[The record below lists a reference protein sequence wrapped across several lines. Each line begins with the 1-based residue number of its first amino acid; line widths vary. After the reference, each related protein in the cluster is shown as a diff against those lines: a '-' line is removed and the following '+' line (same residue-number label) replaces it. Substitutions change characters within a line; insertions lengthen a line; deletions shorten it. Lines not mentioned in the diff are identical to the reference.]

1 MAFKHYDVVRAA
13 SPSDLAE
20 RITQKLKEGWQP
32 YGSALIST
40 AGYGAEF
47 IQPVVSEGS
56 ISSPEEP
63 GNRPTTSAPSV
74 APEYYYVIALAGQS
88 NGMSYGEGLPLPD
101 TFDSPDPR
109 IKQLARRSTVTPGG
123 AACKYNDIIPADH
136 CLHDVQDMSRLNH
149 PKADLSKGQYG
160 TVGQGLH
167 IAKKLLPFIP
177 ANAGILLVPCCR
189 GGSAFTT
196 GADGTY
202 SDASGASEN
211 STRWGVDKPLYKD
224 LIGRT
229 KAALKK
235 NPKNVLFAVVWMQGE
250 FDFGGTPV
258 NHAAQFGALVDKFR
272 ADLADMAGQCVGG
285 SAGGVPWICGD
296 TTYFWKQKNES
307 TYQTVYGS
315 YKNKTEKNIHFVPFM
330 TDENGVNVPTNK
342 PEEDPD
348 IPGIGYYGSKWR
360 DSSATWTSQDRAS
373 HFSSWARRT
382 TYFWKQKNE
391 STYQTVYG
399 SYKNKTEKNIH
410 FVPFMTDENGVNV
423 PTNKPEEDPD
433 IPGIGYYGSKW
444 RDSSAT
450 WTSQDRASHFSSW
463 ARRGIISDR
472 LATAILRHAGRVALN
487 AGASSTVS
495 EVRPSSPS
503 GAEATGVTTLLS
515 YLASESEGSLKVQG
529 WSASG
534 GRAEVVSDAEGT
546 GGKAVKLTKEA
557 GKSSWVLEYA
567 AGNGAA
573 LLQKGGQIRCRFKV
587 SGALAANQ
595 YVMAFYWPV
604 SSLPQ
609 GVALT
614 GDGGNNLLAAFY
626 IQTDAKDLNVMYHN
640 AKVATNNL
648 KLGTF
653 GAFDNEWHMLAFRFA
668 GNNSLQV
675 TPVIDGQDGTPFTL
689 TQSPVSAFAA
699 DKLHVTDITRNAT
712 YPVLIDSIAVEVNNA
727 DAAA

>member
-1 MAFKHYDVVRAA
+1 MTFKHYDVVRAA

-20 RITQKLKEGWQP
+20 RLTQKLKEGWQP
-32 YGSALIST
+32 FGSPVAITPYTLMQAI
-40 AGYGAEF
+40 AAEGDVTT
-47 IQPVVSEGS
+47 PVAVTGNEGEAVAVSA
-56 ISSPEEP
+56 
-63 GNRPTTSAPSV
+63 TSD
-74 APEYYYVIALAGQS
+74 PEYYFVVVLAGQS
-88 NGMSYGEGLPLPD
+88 NGMSYGEGLPLPETYD
-101 TFDSPDPR
+101 RPDPR

-123 AACKYNDIIPADH
+123 VACKYNDIIPADH

-373 HFSSWARRT
+373 HFST
-382 TYFWKQKNE
+382 
-391 STYQTVYG
+391 
-399 SYKNKTEKNIH
+399 
-410 FVPFMTDENGVNV
+410 
-423 PTNKPEEDPD
+423 
-433 IPGIGYYGSKW
+433 
-444 RDSSAT
+444 
-450 WTSQDRASHFSSW
+450 W

-472 LATAILRHAGRVALN
+472 LATAILVHAGRIAEFITGKQPDMVKP
-487 AGASSTVS
+487 TV
-495 EVRPSSPS
+495 PS
-503 GAEATGVTTLLS
+503 GEGPEREAEAPASNRTLMSL
-515 YLASESEGSLKVQG
+515 LASGEDLASQG
-529 WSASG
+529 WRYYHKPAG
-534 GRAEVVSDAEGT
+534 GDSVNKNIAEAVVSDAGAT
-546 GGKAVKLTKEA
+546 GGKALQLNKPENHI
-557 GKSSWVLEYA
+557 WFLEHDA
-567 AGNGAA
+567 AGQGAE
-573 LLQKGGQIRCRFKV
+573 LLKKGGRVSVRFKLPGSLV
-587 SGALAANQ
+587 PNQFALGI
-595 YVMAFYWPV
+595 YWQL
-604 SSLPQ
+604 SSLPE
-609 GVALT
+609 GVMLS
-614 GDGGNNLLAAFY
+614 GEGNDMLMSFFL
-626 IQTDAKDLNVMYHN
+626 QTDTTNLNAMHHRKPN
-640 AKVATNNL
+640 AKL
-648 KLGTF
+648 DTF
-653 GAFDNEWHMLAFRFA
+653 GVFDNGWHTLAFEFA
-668 GNNSLQV
+668 GNNSIQV
-675 TPVIDGQDGTPFTL
+675 TPVLDEKRGAAFTL
-689 TQSPVSAFAA
+689 VKSPASGAA
-699 DKLHVTDITRNAT
+699 DKLQLNDISRSAT
-712 YPVLIDSIAVEVNNA
+712 YTLLIDSIAVEVN
-727 DAAA
+727 

>member
-1 MAFKHYDVVRAA
+1 RAA

-20 RITQKLKEGWQP
+20 RLTQKLKEGWQP
-32 YGSALIST
+32 FGSPVAITPYTLMQAI
-40 AGYGAEF
+40 AAEGDVTT
-47 IQPVVSEGS
+47 PVAVTGNEGKVVAVSA
-56 ISSPEEP
+56 
-63 GNRPTTSAPSV
+63 TSD
-74 APEYYYVIALAGQS
+74 PEYYFVVVLAGQS
-88 NGMSYGEGLPLPD
+88 NGMSYGEGLPLPETYD
-101 TFDSPDPR
+101 RPDPR

-123 AACKYNDIIPADH
+123 VACKYNDIIPADH

-258 NHAAQFGALVDKFR
+258 NHAEQFGALVDKFR
-272 ADLADMAGQCVGG
+272 ADLADMAGQCVSG
-285 SAGGVPWICGD
+285 SAGSVPWICGD

-373 HFSSWARRT
+373 HFST
-382 TYFWKQKNE
+382 
-391 STYQTVYG
+391 
-399 SYKNKTEKNIH
+399 
-410 FVPFMTDENGVNV
+410 
-423 PTNKPEEDPD
+423 
-433 IPGIGYYGSKW
+433 
-444 RDSSAT
+444 
-450 WTSQDRASHFSSW
+450 W

-472 LATAILRHAGRVALN
+472 LATAILVHAGRTAEFITGKQPDMVKP
-487 AGASSTVS
+487 TV
-495 EVRPSSPS
+495 PS
-503 GAEATGVTTLLS
+503 GEGPEREAEAPVSNRTLMSL
-515 YLASESEGSLKVQG
+515 LASGEDLASQG
-529 WSASG
+529 WRYYHKPAG
-534 GRAEVVSDAEGT
+534 GDSVNKNIAEAVVSDAGAT
-546 GGKAVKLTKEA
+546 GGKALQLNKPENHI
-557 GKSSWVLEYA
+557 WFLEHDA
-567 AGNGAA
+567 AGQGAE
-573 LLQKGGQIRCRFKV
+573 LLKKGGRVSVRFKLPGSLV
-587 SGALAANQ
+587 PNQFALGI
-595 YVMAFYWPV
+595 YWQL
-604 SSLPQ
+604 SSLPE
-609 GVALT
+609 GVTLS
-614 GDGGNNLLAAFY
+614 GEGNDMLMSFFL
-626 IQTDAKDLNVMYHN
+626 QTDTTNLNAMHHRKPN
-640 AKVATNNL
+640 AKL
-648 KLGTF
+648 DTF
-653 GAFDNEWHMLAFRFA
+653 GVFDNGWHTLAFEFA
-668 GNNSLQV
+668 GNNSIQV
-675 TPVIDGQDGTPFTL
+675 TPVLDEKRGAAFTL
-689 TQSPVSAFAA
+689 VKSPASGAA
-699 DKLHVTDITRNAT
+699 DKLQLTDISKSAT
-712 YPVLIDSIAVEVNNA
+712 YTLLIDSIAVEVNST
-727 DAAA
+727 DTAA

>member
-20 RITQKLKEGWQP
+20 RLTQKLKEGWQP
-32 YGSALIST
+32 FGSPVAITPYTLMQAI
-40 AGYGAEF
+40 AAEGDVTT
-47 IQPVVSEGS
+47 PVAVTGNEGKAVAVSA
-56 ISSPEEP
+56 
-63 GNRPTTSAPSV
+63 TSD
-74 APEYYYVIALAGQS
+74 PEYYFVVVLAGQS
-88 NGMSYGEGLPLPD
+88 NGMSYGEGLPLPETYD
-101 TFDSPDPR
+101 RPEPR

-136 CLHDVQDMSRLNH
+136 CLHDVQDMSRLKH

-272 ADLADMAGQCVGG
+272 ADLTDMAGQCVGG

-373 HFSSWARRT
+373 HFST
-382 TYFWKQKNE
+382 
-391 STYQTVYG
+391 
-399 SYKNKTEKNIH
+399 
-410 FVPFMTDENGVNV
+410 
-423 PTNKPEEDPD
+423 
-433 IPGIGYYGSKW
+433 
-444 RDSSAT
+444 
-450 WTSQDRASHFSSW
+450 W

-472 LATAILRHAGRVALN
+472 LATAILVHAGRTAEFIT
-487 AGASSTVS
+487 GKQPDM
-495 EVRPSSPS
+495 VRPTVPS
-503 GAEATGVTTLLS
+503 GEGPEREAEAPASKRTLMSL
-515 YLASESEGSLKVQG
+515 LASGEDLASQG
-529 WSASG
+529 WRYYHKPAG
-534 GRAEVVSDAEGT
+534 GDSVNKNIAEAVVSDAGAT
-546 GGKAVKLTKEA
+546 GGKALQLNKPENHI
-557 GKSSWVLEYA
+557 WFLEHDA
-567 AGNGAA
+567 AGQGAE
-573 LLQKGGQIRCRFKV
+573 LLKKGGRVSVRFKLPGSLV
-587 SGALAANQ
+587 PNQFALGIYWQLSSMPEGVMLSGE
-595 YVMAFYWPV
+595 
-604 SSLPQ
+604 
-609 GVALT
+609 
-614 GDGGNNLLAAFY
+614 GNDMLMSFFL
-626 IQTDAKDLNVMYHN
+626 QTDTTNLNAMHHRKPN
-640 AKVATNNL
+640 AKL
-648 KLGTF
+648 DTF
-653 GAFDNEWHMLAFRFA
+653 GVFDNGWHMLAFEFA
-668 GNNSLQV
+668 GNNSIQV
-675 TPVIDGQDGTPFTL
+675 TPVLDEKRGAAFTL
-689 TQSPVSAFAA
+689 VKSPASGAA
-699 DKLHVTDITRNAT
+699 DKLQLTDISKSAT
-712 YPVLIDSIAVEVNNA
+712 YTLLIDSIAVEVNST
-727 DAAA
+727 DTAA

>member
-1 MAFKHYDVVRAA
+1 
-13 SPSDLAE
+13 
-20 RITQKLKEGWQP
+20 
-32 YGSALIST
+32 
-40 AGYGAEF
+40 
-47 IQPVVSEGS
+47 
-56 ISSPEEP
+56 
-63 GNRPTTSAPSV
+63 
-74 APEYYYVIALAGQS
+74 
-88 NGMSYGEGLPLPD
+88 
-101 TFDSPDPR
+101 

-123 AACKYNDIIPADH
+123 VACKYNDIIPADH

-272 ADLADMAGQCVGG
+272 ADLADMAGQCVSG
-285 SAGGVPWICGD
+285 SAGSVPWICGD

-373 HFSSWARRT
+373 HFST
-382 TYFWKQKNE
+382 
-391 STYQTVYG
+391 
-399 SYKNKTEKNIH
+399 
-410 FVPFMTDENGVNV
+410 
-423 PTNKPEEDPD
+423 
-433 IPGIGYYGSKW
+433 
-444 RDSSAT
+444 
-450 WTSQDRASHFSSW
+450 W

-472 LATAILRHAGRVALN
+472 LATAILVHAGRTAEFITGKQPDMVKP
-487 AGASSTVS
+487 TV
-495 EVRPSSPS
+495 PS
-503 GAEATGVTTLLS
+503 GEGPEREAEAPVSNRTLMSL
-515 YLASESEGSLKVQG
+515 LASGEDLASQG
-529 WSASG
+529 WRYYHKPAG
-534 GRAEVVSDAEGT
+534 GDSVNKNIAEAVVSDAGAT
-546 GGKAVKLTKEA
+546 GGKALQLNKPENHI
-557 GKSSWVLEYA
+557 WFLEHDA
-567 AGNGAA
+567 AGQGAE
-573 LLQKGGQIRCRFKV
+573 LLKKGGRVSVRFKLPGSLV
-587 SGALAANQ
+587 PNQFALGI
-595 YVMAFYWPV
+595 YWQL
-604 SSLPQ
+604 SSLPE
-609 GVALT
+609 GVTLS
-614 GDGGNNLLAAFY
+614 GEGNDMLMSFFL
-626 IQTDAKDLNVMYHN
+626 QTDTTNLNAMHHRKPN
-640 AKVATNNL
+640 AKL
-648 KLGTF
+648 DTF
-653 GAFDNEWHMLAFRFA
+653 GVFDNGWHTLAFEFA
-668 GNNSLQV
+668 GNNSIQV
-675 TPVIDGQDGTPFTL
+675 TPVLDEKRGAAFTL
-689 TQSPVSAFAA
+689 VKSPASGAA
-699 DKLHVTDITRNAT
+699 DKLQLTDISKSAT
-712 YPVLIDSIAVEVNNA
+712 YTLLIDSIAVEVNST
-727 DAAA
+727 DTAA

>member
-20 RITQKLKEGWQP
+20 RLTQKLKEGWQP
-32 YGSALIST
+32 FGSPVAITPYTLMQAI
-40 AGYGAEF
+40 AAEGDVTT
-47 IQPVVSEGS
+47 PVAVTGNEGKVVAVSA
-56 ISSPEEP
+56 
-63 GNRPTTSAPSV
+63 TSD
-74 APEYYYVIALAGQS
+74 PEYYFVVVLAGQS
-88 NGMSYGEGLPLPD
+88 NGMSYGEGLPLPETYD
-101 TFDSPDPR
+101 RPDPR

-235 NPKNVLFAVVWMQGE
+235 SPKNVLFAVVWMQGE
-250 FDFGGTPV
+250 FDFGGMPA

-315 YKNKTEKNIHFVPFM
+315 YKNKTEKNIHFVLFM

-373 HFSSWARRT
+373 HFST
-382 TYFWKQKNE
+382 
-391 STYQTVYG
+391 
-399 SYKNKTEKNIH
+399 
-410 FVPFMTDENGVNV
+410 
-423 PTNKPEEDPD
+423 
-433 IPGIGYYGSKW
+433 
-444 RDSSAT
+444 
-450 WTSQDRASHFSSW
+450 W

-472 LATAILRHAGRVALN
+472 LATAILVHAGRTAEFIT
-487 AGASSTVS
+487 GKQPDM
-495 EVRPSSPS
+495 VRPTVPS
-503 GAEATGVTTLLS
+503 GEGPEREAEAPASKRTLMSL
-515 YLASESEGSLKVQG
+515 LASGEDLASQG
-529 WSASG
+529 WRYYHKPAG
-534 GRAEVVSDAEGT
+534 GDSVNKNIAEAVVSDAGAT
-546 GGKAVKLTKEA
+546 GGKALQLNKPENHI
-557 GKSSWVLEYA
+557 WFLEHDA
-567 AGNGAA
+567 AGQGAE
-573 LLQKGGQIRCRFKV
+573 LLKKGGRVSVRFKLPGSLV
-587 SGALAANQ
+587 PNQFALGI
-595 YVMAFYWPV
+595 YWQL
-604 SSLPQ
+604 SSLPE
-609 GVALT
+609 GVTLS
-614 GDGGNNLLAAFY
+614 GEGNDMLMSFFL
-626 IQTDAKDLNVMYHN
+626 QTDTTNLNAMHHRKPN
-640 AKVATNNL
+640 AKL
-648 KLGTF
+648 DTF
-653 GAFDNEWHMLAFRFA
+653 GVFDNGWHTLAFEFA
-668 GNNSLQV
+668 GNNSIQV
-675 TPVIDGQDGTPFTL
+675 TPVLDEKRGAAFTL
-689 TQSPVSAFAA
+689 VKSPASGVA
-699 DKLHVTDITRNAT
+699 DKLQLTDISKSAT
-712 YPVLIDSIAVEVNNA
+712 YTLLIDSIAVEVNST
-727 DAAA
+727 DTAA

>member
-20 RITQKLKEGWQP
+20 RLTQKLKEGWQP
-32 YGSALIST
+32 FGSPVAITPYTLMQAI
-40 AGYGAEF
+40 AAEGDVTT
-47 IQPVVSEGS
+47 PVAVTGNEGKAVAVSA
-56 ISSPEEP
+56 
-63 GNRPTTSAPSV
+63 TSD
-74 APEYYYVIALAGQS
+74 PEYYFVVVLAGQS
-88 NGMSYGEGLPLPD
+88 NGMSYGEGLPLPETYD
-101 TFDSPDPR
+101 RPEPR

-272 ADLADMAGQCVGG
+272 ADLTDMAGQCVGG

-373 HFSSWARRT
+373 HFST
-382 TYFWKQKNE
+382 
-391 STYQTVYG
+391 
-399 SYKNKTEKNIH
+399 
-410 FVPFMTDENGVNV
+410 
-423 PTNKPEEDPD
+423 
-433 IPGIGYYGSKW
+433 
-444 RDSSAT
+444 
-450 WTSQDRASHFSSW
+450 W

-472 LATAILRHAGRVALN
+472 LATAILVHAGRTAEFIT
-487 AGASSTVS
+487 GKQPDM
-495 EVRPSSPS
+495 VRPTVPS
-503 GAEATGVTTLLS
+503 GEGPEREAEAPASKRTLMSL
-515 YLASESEGSLKVQG
+515 LASGEDLASQG
-529 WSASG
+529 WRYYHKPAG
-534 GRAEVVSDAEGT
+534 GDSVNKNIAEAVVSDAGAT
-546 GGKAVKLTKEA
+546 GGKALQLNKPENHI
-557 GKSSWVLEYA
+557 WFLEHDA
-567 AGNGAA
+567 AGQGAE
-573 LLQKGGQIRCRFKV
+573 LLKKGGRVSVRFKLPGSLV
-587 SGALAANQ
+587 PNQFALGI
-595 YVMAFYWPV
+595 YWQL
-604 SSLPQ
+604 SSLPE
-609 GVALT
+609 GVTLS
-614 GDGGNNLLAAFY
+614 GEGNDMLMSFFL
-626 IQTDAKDLNVMYHN
+626 QTDTTNLNAMHHRKPN
-640 AKVATNNL
+640 AKL
-648 KLGTF
+648 DTF
-653 GAFDNEWHMLAFRFA
+653 GVFDNGWHTLAFEFA
-668 GNNSLQV
+668 GNNSIQV
-675 TPVIDGQDGTPFTL
+675 TPVLDEKRGAAFTL
-689 TQSPVSAFAA
+689 
-699 DKLHVTDITRNAT
+699 
-712 YPVLIDSIAVEVNNA
+712 
-727 DAAA
+727 

>member
-20 RITQKLKEGWQP
+20 RLTQKLKEGWQP
-32 YGSALIST
+32 FGSPVAITPYTLMQAI
-40 AGYGAEF
+40 AAEGDVTT
-47 IQPVVSEGS
+47 PVAVTGNEGKAVAVSA
-56 ISSPEEP
+56 
-63 GNRPTTSAPSV
+63 TSD
-74 APEYYYVIALAGQS
+74 PEYYFVVVQAGQS
-88 NGMSYGEGLPLPD
+88 NGMSYGEGLPLPETYD
-101 TFDSPDPR
+101 RPDPR

-123 AACKYNDIIPADH
+123 VACKYNDIIPADH

-149 PKADLSKGQYG
+149 PKAELSKGQYG

-211 STRWGVDKPLYKD
+211 STRWGVGKPLYKD

-250 FDFGGTPV
+250 FDFGGTPA

-272 ADLADMAGQCVGG
+272 ADLTDMAGQCVGG

-373 HFSSWARRT
+373 HFST
-382 TYFWKQKNE
+382 
-391 STYQTVYG
+391 
-399 SYKNKTEKNIH
+399 
-410 FVPFMTDENGVNV
+410 
-423 PTNKPEEDPD
+423 
-433 IPGIGYYGSKW
+433 
-444 RDSSAT
+444 
-450 WTSQDRASHFSSW
+450 W

-472 LATAILRHAGRVALN
+472 LATAILVHAGRTAEFIT
-487 AGASSTVS
+487 GKQPDM
-495 EVRPSSPS
+495 VRPTVPS
-503 GAEATGVTTLLS
+503 GEGPEREAEAPASKRTLMSL
-515 YLASESEGSLKVQG
+515 LASGEDLASQG
-529 WSASG
+529 WRYYHKPAG
-534 GRAEVVSDAEGT
+534 GDSVNKNIAEAVVSDAGAT
-546 GGKAVKLTKEA
+546 GGKALQLNKPENHI
-557 GKSSWVLEYA
+557 WFLEHDA
-567 AGNGAA
+567 AGQGAE
-573 LLQKGGQIRCRFKV
+573 LLKKGGRVSVRFKLPGSLV
-587 SGALAANQ
+587 PNQFALGI
-595 YVMAFYWPV
+595 YWQL
-604 SSLPQ
+604 SSLPE
-609 GVALT
+609 GVMLS
-614 GDGGNNLLAAFY
+614 GEGNDMLMSFFL
-626 IQTDAKDLNVMYHN
+626 QTDTTNLNAMHHRKPN
-640 AKVATNNL
+640 AKL
-648 KLGTF
+648 DTF
-653 GAFDNEWHMLAFRFA
+653 GVFDNGWHTLAFEFA
-668 GNNSLQV
+668 GNNSIQV
-675 TPVIDGQDGTPFTL
+675 TPVLDEKRGAAFTL
-689 TQSPVSAFAA
+689 VKSPASGAV
-699 DKLHVTDITRNAT
+699 DKLQLTDISKSAT
-712 YPVLIDSIAVEVNNA
+712 YTLLIDSIAVEVNST
-727 DAAA
+727 DTAA

>member
-20 RITQKLKEGWQP
+20 RLTQKLKEGWQP
-32 YGSALIST
+32 FGSPVAITPYTLMQAI
-40 AGYGAEF
+40 AAEGDVTT
-47 IQPVVSEGS
+47 PVAVTGNEGKAVAVSA
-56 ISSPEEP
+56 
-63 GNRPTTSAPSV
+63 TSD
-74 APEYYYVIALAGQS
+74 PEYYFVVVLAGQS
-88 NGMSYGEGLPLPD
+88 NGMSYGEGLPLPETYD
-101 TFDSPDPR
+101 RPDPR

-123 AACKYNDIIPADH
+123 VACKYNDIIPADH

-373 HFSSWARRT
+373 HFST
-382 TYFWKQKNE
+382 
-391 STYQTVYG
+391 
-399 SYKNKTEKNIH
+399 
-410 FVPFMTDENGVNV
+410 
-423 PTNKPEEDPD
+423 
-433 IPGIGYYGSKW
+433 
-444 RDSSAT
+444 
-450 WTSQDRASHFSSW
+450 W

-472 LATAILRHAGRVALN
+472 LATAILVHAGRTAEFIT
-487 AGASSTVS
+487 GKQPDTVK
-495 EVRPSSPS
+495 PTGPS
-503 GAEATGVTTLLS
+503 GEGPEREPEAPVSNRTLMSLLASGEDLASQGWRYYHKPASGDSVNKNIAEA
-515 YLASESEGSLKVQG
+515 
-529 WSASG
+529 
-534 GRAEVVSDAEGT
+534 VVSDEGAT
-546 GGKAVKLTKEA
+546 GGKALQLNKPE
-557 GKSSWVLEYA
+557 SHIWFLEHDA
-567 AGNGAA
+567 AGQGAE
-573 LLQKGGQIRCRFKV
+573 LLKKGGRVSVRFKV
-587 SGALAANQ
+587 PGALVPNQ
-595 YVMAFYWPV
+595 FALGIYWQL
-604 SSLPQ
+604 SSLPE
-609 GVALT
+609 GVTLSEE
-614 GDGGNNLLAAFY
+614 GNDMLMSFFL
-626 IQTDAKDLNVMYHN
+626 QTDATNLNAMYHKKQN
-640 AKVATNNL
+640 AKL
-648 KLGTF
+648 DTF
-653 GAFDNEWHMLAFRFA
+653 GVFDNGWHTLAFEFA
-668 GNNSLQV
+668 GNNSIQV
-675 TPVIDGQDGTPFTL
+675 TPVLDEKRGTPFTL
-689 TQSPVSAFAA
+689 VKSPASGAA
-699 DKLHVTDITRNAT
+699 DKLQLTDISKAAT
-712 YPVLIDSIAVEVNNA
+712 YT
-727 DAAA
+727 

>member
-1 MAFKHYDVVRAA
+1 MTFKHYDVVRAA
-13 SPSDLAE
+13 SPSDLADALA
-20 RITQKLKEGWQP
+20 QKIREGWQP
-32 YGSALIST
+32 YGGPFSSYTDDGAALIQAIVAEGDVST
-40 AGYGAEF
+40 
-47 IQPVVSEGS
+47 PVVVKPTGGEGAV
-56 ISSPEEP
+56 ISA
-63 GNRPTTSAPSV
+63 TSD
-74 APEYYYVIALAGQS
+74 PEYYFVVVLAGQS
-88 NGMSYGEGLPLPD
+88 NGMSYGEGLPLPETYD
-101 TFDSPDPR
+101 RPDPR

-123 AACKYNDIIPADH
+123 VACKYNDIIPADH

-250 FDFGGTPV
+250 FDFDGTPG

-272 ADLADMAGQCVGG
+272 ADLADMAGQCVSG

-373 HFSSWARRT
+373 HFST
-382 TYFWKQKNE
+382 
-391 STYQTVYG
+391 
-399 SYKNKTEKNIH
+399 
-410 FVPFMTDENGVNV
+410 
-423 PTNKPEEDPD
+423 
-433 IPGIGYYGSKW
+433 
-444 RDSSAT
+444 
-450 WTSQDRASHFSSW
+450 W

-472 LATAILRHAGRVALN
+472 LATAILVHAGRTAEFITGKQPDMVKP
-487 AGASSTVS
+487 TV
-495 EVRPSSPS
+495 PS
-503 GAEATGVTTLLS
+503 GEGPEREAEAPVSNRTLMSL
-515 YLASESEGSLKVQG
+515 LASGEDLASQG
-529 WSASG
+529 WRYYHKPAG
-534 GRAEVVSDAEGT
+534 GDSVNKNIAEAVVSDAGAT
-546 GGKAVKLTKEA
+546 GGKALQLNKPENHI
-557 GKSSWVLEYA
+557 WFLEHDA
-567 AGNGAA
+567 AGQGAE
-573 LLQKGGQIRCRFKV
+573 LLKKGGRVSVRFKLPGSLV
-587 SGALAANQ
+587 PNQFALGI
-595 YVMAFYWPV
+595 YWQL
-604 SSLPQ
+604 SSLPE
-609 GVALT
+609 GVTLS
-614 GDGGNNLLAAFY
+614 GEGNDMLMSFFL
-626 IQTDAKDLNVMYHN
+626 QTDTTNLNAMHHRKPN
-640 AKVATNNL
+640 AKL
-648 KLGTF
+648 DTF
-653 GAFDNEWHMLAFRFA
+653 GVFDNGWHTLAFEFA
-668 GNNSLQV
+668 GNNSIQV
-675 TPVIDGQDGTPFTL
+675 TPVLDEKRGAAFTL
-689 TQSPVSAFAA
+689 VKSPASGAA
-699 DKLHVTDITRNAT
+699 DKLQLTDISKSAT
-712 YPVLIDSIAVEVNNA
+712 YTLLIDSIAVEVNSTDTA
-727 DAAA
+727 V

>member
-20 RITQKLKEGWQP
+20 RLTQKLKEGWQP
-32 YGSALIST
+32 FGSPVAITPYTLMQAI
-40 AGYGAEF
+40 AAEGDVTT
-47 IQPVVSEGS
+47 PVAVTGNEGKAVAVSA
-56 ISSPEEP
+56 
-63 GNRPTTSAPSV
+63 TSD
-74 APEYYYVIALAGQS
+74 PEYYFVVVLAGQS
-88 NGMSYGEGLPLPD
+88 NGMSYGEGLPLPETYD
-101 TFDSPDPR
+101 RPDPR

-235 NPKNVLFAVVWMQGE
+235 NPKNVLFTVVWMQGE
-250 FDFGGTPV
+250 FDFDGTPG

-272 ADLADMAGQCVGG
+272 ADLTDMAGQCVGG

-373 HFSSWARRT
+373 HFST
-382 TYFWKQKNE
+382 
-391 STYQTVYG
+391 
-399 SYKNKTEKNIH
+399 
-410 FVPFMTDENGVNV
+410 
-423 PTNKPEEDPD
+423 
-433 IPGIGYYGSKW
+433 
-444 RDSSAT
+444 
-450 WTSQDRASHFSSW
+450 W

-472 LATAILRHAGRVALN
+472 LATAILVHAGRTAEFIT
-487 AGASSTVS
+487 GKQPDM
-495 EVRPSSPS
+495 VRPTVPS
-503 GAEATGVTTLLS
+503 GEGPEREAEAPASKRTLMSL
-515 YLASESEGSLKVQG
+515 LASGEDLASQG
-529 WSASG
+529 WRYYHKPAG
-534 GRAEVVSDAEGT
+534 GDSVNKNIAEAVVSDAGAT
-546 GGKAVKLTKEA
+546 GGKALQLNKPENHI
-557 GKSSWVLEYA
+557 WFLEHDA
-567 AGNGAA
+567 AGQGAE
-573 LLQKGGQIRCRFKV
+573 LLKKGGRVSVRFKLPGSLV
-587 SGALAANQ
+587 PNQFALGI
-595 YVMAFYWPV
+595 YWQL
-604 SSLPQ
+604 SSLPE
-609 GVALT
+609 GVMLS
-614 GDGGNNLLAAFY
+614 GEGNDMLMSFFL
-626 IQTDAKDLNVMYHN
+626 QTDTTNLNAMHHRKPN
-640 AKVATNNL
+640 AKL
-648 KLGTF
+648 DTF
-653 GAFDNEWHMLAFRFA
+653 GVFDNGWHMLAFEFA
-668 GNNSLQV
+668 GNNSIQV
-675 TPVIDGQDGTPFTL
+675 TPVLDEKRGAAFTL
-689 TQSPVSAFAA
+689 VKSPASGAA
-699 DKLHVTDITRNAT
+699 DKLQLTDISKSAT
-712 YPVLIDSIAVEVNNA
+712 YTLLIDSIAVEVNST
-727 DAAA
+727 DTAA

>member
-20 RITQKLKEGWQP
+20 RLTQKLKEGWQP
-32 YGSALIST
+32 FGSPVAITPYTLMQAI
-40 AGYGAEF
+40 AAEGDVTT
-47 IQPVVSEGS
+47 PVAVTGNEGKAVAVSA
-56 ISSPEEP
+56 
-63 GNRPTTSAPSV
+63 TSD
-74 APEYYYVIALAGQS
+74 PEYYFVVVLAGQS
-88 NGMSYGEGLPLPD
+88 NGMSYGEGLPLPETYD
-101 TFDSPDPR
+101 RPEPR

-272 ADLADMAGQCVGG
+272 ADLTDMAGQCVGG

-373 HFSSWARRT
+373 HFST
-382 TYFWKQKNE
+382 
-391 STYQTVYG
+391 
-399 SYKNKTEKNIH
+399 
-410 FVPFMTDENGVNV
+410 
-423 PTNKPEEDPD
+423 
-433 IPGIGYYGSKW
+433 
-444 RDSSAT
+444 
-450 WTSQDRASHFSSW
+450 W

-472 LATAILRHAGRVALN
+472 LATAILVHAGRTAEFITGKQPDMVKP
-487 AGASSTVS
+487 TV
-495 EVRPSSPS
+495 PS
-503 GAEATGVTTLLS
+503 GEGPEREAEAPVSNRTLMSL
-515 YLASESEGSLKVQG
+515 LASGEDLASQG
-529 WSASG
+529 WRYYHKPAG
-534 GRAEVVSDAEGT
+534 GDSVNKNIAEAVVSDAGAT
-546 GGKAVKLTKEA
+546 GGKALQLNKPENHI
-557 GKSSWVLEYA
+557 WFLEHDA
-567 AGNGAA
+567 AGQGAE
-573 LLQKGGQIRCRFKV
+573 LLKKGGRVSVRFKLPGSLV
-587 SGALAANQ
+587 PNQFALGI
-595 YVMAFYWPV
+595 YWQL
-604 SSLPQ
+604 SSLPE
-609 GVALT
+609 GVTLS
-614 GDGGNNLLAAFY
+614 GEGNDMLMSFFL
-626 IQTDAKDLNVMYHN
+626 QTDTTNLNAMHHRKPN
-640 AKVATNNL
+640 AKL
-648 KLGTF
+648 DTF
-653 GAFDNEWHMLAFRFA
+653 GVFDNGWHTLAFEFA
-668 GNNSLQV
+668 GNNSIQV
-675 TPVIDGQDGTPFTL
+675 TPVLDEKRGAAFTL
-689 TQSPVSAFAA
+689 VKSPASGAA
-699 DKLHVTDITRNAT
+699 DKLQLTDISKSAT
-712 YPVLIDSIAVEVNNA
+712 YTLLIDSIAVEVNSTDTA
-727 DAAA
+727 V

>member
-20 RITQKLKEGWQP
+20 RLTQKLKEGWQP
-32 YGSALIST
+32 FGSPVAITPYTLMQAI
-40 AGYGAEF
+40 AAEGDVTT
-47 IQPVVSEGS
+47 PVAVTGNEGEAVAVSA
-56 ISSPEEP
+56 
-63 GNRPTTSAPSV
+63 TSD
-74 APEYYYVIALAGQS
+74 PEYYFVVVLAGQS
-88 NGMSYGEGLPLPD
+88 NGMSYGEGLPLPETYD
-101 TFDSPDPR
+101 RPDPR

-123 AACKYNDIIPADH
+123 VACKYNDIIPADH

-235 NPKNVLFAVVWMQGE
+235 NPKNVLFTVVWMQGE
-250 FDFGGTPV
+250 FDFDGTPG

-272 ADLADMAGQCVGG
+272 ADLADMAGQCVSG
-285 SAGGVPWICGD
+285 SAGSVPWICGD

-373 HFSSWARRT
+373 HFST
-382 TYFWKQKNE
+382 
-391 STYQTVYG
+391 
-399 SYKNKTEKNIH
+399 
-410 FVPFMTDENGVNV
+410 
-423 PTNKPEEDPD
+423 
-433 IPGIGYYGSKW
+433 
-444 RDSSAT
+444 
-450 WTSQDRASHFSSW
+450 W

-472 LATAILRHAGRVALN
+472 LATAILVHAGRTAEFITGKQPDMVKP
-487 AGASSTVS
+487 TV
-495 EVRPSSPS
+495 PS
-503 GAEATGVTTLLS
+503 GEGPEREAEAPVSNRTLMSL
-515 YLASESEGSLKVQG
+515 LASGEDLASQG
-529 WSASG
+529 WRYYHKPAG
-534 GRAEVVSDAEGT
+534 GDSVNKNIAEAVVSDAGAT
-546 GGKAVKLTKEA
+546 GGKALQLNKPENHI
-557 GKSSWVLEYA
+557 WFLEHDA
-567 AGNGAA
+567 AGQGAE
-573 LLQKGGQIRCRFKV
+573 LLKKGGRVSVRFKLPGSLV
-587 SGALAANQ
+587 PNQFALGI
-595 YVMAFYWPV
+595 YWQL
-604 SSLPQ
+604 SSLPE
-609 GVALT
+609 GVTLS
-614 GDGGNNLLAAFY
+614 GEGNDMLMSFFL
-626 IQTDAKDLNVMYHN
+626 QTDTTNLNAMHHRKPN
-640 AKVATNNL
+640 AKL
-648 KLGTF
+648 DTF
-653 GAFDNEWHMLAFRFA
+653 GVFDNGWHTLAFEFA
-668 GNNSLQV
+668 GNNSIQV
-675 TPVIDGQDGTPFTL
+675 TPVLDEKRGAAFTL
-689 TQSPVSAFAA
+689 VKSPASGA
-699 DKLHVTDITRNAT
+699 
-712 YPVLIDSIAVEVNNA
+712 
-727 DAAA
+727 

>member
-20 RITQKLKEGWQP
+20 RLTQKLKEGWQP
-32 YGSALIST
+32 FGSPVAITPYTLMQAI
-40 AGYGAEF
+40 AAEGDVTT
-47 IQPVVSEGS
+47 PVAVTGNEGKAVAVSA
-56 ISSPEEP
+56 
-63 GNRPTTSAPSV
+63 TSD
-74 APEYYYVIALAGQS
+74 PEYYFVVVLAGQS
-88 NGMSYGEGLPLPD
+88 NGMSYGEGLPLPETYD
-101 TFDSPDPR
+101 RPEPR

-177 ANAGILLVPCCR
+177 ANAGILLAPCCR

-272 ADLADMAGQCVGG
+272 ADLTDMAGQCVGG

-373 HFSSWARRT
+373 HFST
-382 TYFWKQKNE
+382 
-391 STYQTVYG
+391 
-399 SYKNKTEKNIH
+399 
-410 FVPFMTDENGVNV
+410 
-423 PTNKPEEDPD
+423 
-433 IPGIGYYGSKW
+433 
-444 RDSSAT
+444 
-450 WTSQDRASHFSSW
+450 W

-472 LATAILRHAGRVALN
+472 LATAILVHAGRTAEFIT
-487 AGASSTVS
+487 GKQPDM
-495 EVRPSSPS
+495 VRPTVPS
-503 GAEATGVTTLLS
+503 GEGPEREAEAPASKRTLMSL
-515 YLASESEGSLKVQG
+515 LASGEDLASQG
-529 WSASG
+529 WRYYHKPAG
-534 GRAEVVSDAEGT
+534 GDSVNKNIAEAVVSDAGAT
-546 GGKAVKLTKEA
+546 GGKALQLNKPENHI
-557 GKSSWVLEYA
+557 WFLEHDA
-567 AGNGAA
+567 AGQGAE
-573 LLQKGGQIRCRFKV
+573 LLKKGGRVSVRFKLPGSLV
-587 SGALAANQ
+587 PNQFALGI
-595 YVMAFYWPV
+595 YWQL
-604 SSLPQ
+604 SSLPE
-609 GVALT
+609 GVTLS
-614 GDGGNNLLAAFY
+614 GEGNDMLMSFFL
-626 IQTDAKDLNVMYHN
+626 QTDTTNLNAMHHRKPN
-640 AKVATNNL
+640 AKL
-648 KLGTF
+648 DTF
-653 GAFDNEWHMLAFRFA
+653 GVFDNGWHTLAFEFA
-668 GNNSLQV
+668 GNNSIQV
-675 TPVIDGQDGTPFTL
+675 TPVLDEKRGAAFTL
-689 TQSPVSAFAA
+689 VKSPASGVA
-699 DKLHVTDITRNAT
+699 DKLQLTDISKSAT
-712 YPVLIDSIAVEVNNA
+712 YTLLIDSIAVEVNNA

>member
-1 MAFKHYDVVRAA
+1 MTFKHYDVVRAA
-13 SPSDLAE
+13 SPSDLADALA
-20 RITQKLKEGWQP
+20 QKIREGWQP
-32 YGSALIST
+32 YGGPFSSYTDDGAALIQAIVAEGDVST
-40 AGYGAEF
+40 
-47 IQPVVSEGS
+47 PVVVKPTGGEGAV
-56 ISSPEEP
+56 ISATSDP
-63 GNRPTTSAPSV
+63 G
-74 APEYYYVIALAGQS
+74 YYFVVVLAGQS
-88 NGMSYGEGLPLPD
+88 NGMSYGEGLPLPETYD
-101 TFDSPDPR
+101 RPDPR

-123 AACKYNDIIPADH
+123 VACKYNDIIPADH

-373 HFSSWARRT
+373 HFSA
-382 TYFWKQKNE
+382 
-391 STYQTVYG
+391 
-399 SYKNKTEKNIH
+399 
-410 FVPFMTDENGVNV
+410 
-423 PTNKPEEDPD
+423 
-433 IPGIGYYGSKW
+433 
-444 RDSSAT
+444 
-450 WTSQDRASHFSSW
+450 W

-472 LATAILRHAGRVALN
+472 LATAILVHAGRTAEFIT
-487 AGASSTVS
+487 GKQPDM
-495 EVRPSSPS
+495 VRPTVPS
-503 GAEATGVTTLLS
+503 GEGPEREAEAPASKRTLMSL
-515 YLASESEGSLKVQG
+515 LASGEDLASQG
-529 WSASG
+529 WRYYHKPAG
-534 GRAEVVSDAEGT
+534 GDSVNKNIAEAVVSDAGAT
-546 GGKAVKLTKEA
+546 GGKALQLNKPENHI
-557 GKSSWVLEYA
+557 WFLEHDA
-567 AGNGAA
+567 AGQGAE
-573 LLQKGGQIRCRFKV
+573 LLKKGGRVSVRFKLPGSLV
-587 SGALAANQ
+587 PNQFALGI
-595 YVMAFYWPV
+595 YWQL
-604 SSLPQ
+604 SSLPE
-609 GVALT
+609 GVTLS
-614 GDGGNNLLAAFY
+614 GEGNDMLMSFFL
-626 IQTDAKDLNVMYHN
+626 QTDTTNLNAMHHRKPN
-640 AKVATNNL
+640 AKL
-648 KLGTF
+648 DTF
-653 GAFDNEWHMLAFRFA
+653 GVFDNGWHTLAFEFA
-668 GNNSLQV
+668 GNNSIQV
-675 TPVIDGQDGTPFTL
+675 TPVLDEKRGAAFTL
-689 TQSPVSAFAA
+689 VKSPASGAV
-699 DKLHVTDITRNAT
+699 DKLQLTDISKSAT
-712 YPVLIDSIAVEVNNA
+712 YTLLIDSIAVEVNSTDTA
-727 DAAA
+727 V

>member
-1 MAFKHYDVVRAA
+1 MTFKHYDVVRAA

-20 RITQKLKEGWQP
+20 RLTQKLKEGWQP
-32 YGSALIST
+32 FGSPVAITPYTLMQAI
-40 AGYGAEF
+40 AAEGDVTT
-47 IQPVVSEGS
+47 PVAVTGNEGKAVAVSA
-56 ISSPEEP
+56 
-63 GNRPTTSAPSV
+63 TSD
-74 APEYYYVIALAGQS
+74 PEYYFVVVLAGQS
-88 NGMSYGEGLPLPD
+88 NGMSYGEGLPLPETYD
-101 TFDSPDPR
+101 RPDPR

-149 PKADLSKGQYG
+149 PKAELSKGQYG

-272 ADLADMAGQCVGG
+272 ADLTDMAGQCVGG

-373 HFSSWARRT
+373 HFST
-382 TYFWKQKNE
+382 
-391 STYQTVYG
+391 
-399 SYKNKTEKNIH
+399 
-410 FVPFMTDENGVNV
+410 
-423 PTNKPEEDPD
+423 
-433 IPGIGYYGSKW
+433 
-444 RDSSAT
+444 
-450 WTSQDRASHFSSW
+450 W

-472 LATAILRHAGRVALN
+472 LATAILVHAGRTAEFIT
-487 AGASSTVS
+487 GKQPDM
-495 EVRPSSPS
+495 VRPTVPS
-503 GAEATGVTTLLS
+503 GEGPEREAEAPASKRTLMSL
-515 YLASESEGSLKVQG
+515 LASGEDLASQG
-529 WSASG
+529 WRYYHKPAG
-534 GRAEVVSDAEGT
+534 GDSVNKNIAEAVVSDAGAT
-546 GGKAVKLTKEA
+546 GGKALQLNKPENHI
-557 GKSSWVLEYA
+557 WFLEHDA
-567 AGNGAA
+567 AGQGAE
-573 LLQKGGQIRCRFKV
+573 LLKKGGRVSVRFKLPGSLV
-587 SGALAANQ
+587 PNQFALGI
-595 YVMAFYWPV
+595 YWQL
-604 SSLPQ
+604 SSLPE
-609 GVALT
+609 GVTLS
-614 GDGGNNLLAAFY
+614 GEGNDMLMSFFL
-626 IQTDAKDLNVMYHN
+626 QTDTTNLNAMHHRKPN
-640 AKVATNNL
+640 AKL
-648 KLGTF
+648 DTF
-653 GAFDNEWHMLAFRFA
+653 GVFDNGWHTLAFEFA
-668 GNNSLQV
+668 GNNSIQV
-675 TPVIDGQDGTPFTL
+675 TPVLDEKRGAAFTL
-689 TQSPVSAFAA
+689 VKSPASGVA
-699 DKLHVTDITRNAT
+699 DKLQLTDISKSAT
-712 YPVLIDSIAVEVNNA
+712 YTLLIDSIAVEVNST
-727 DAAA
+727 DTAA

>member
-1 MAFKHYDVVRAA
+1 MTFKHYDVVRAA

-20 RITQKLKEGWQP
+20 RLTQKLKEGWQP
-32 YGSALIST
+32 FGSPVAITPYTLMQAI
-40 AGYGAEF
+40 AAEGDVTT
-47 IQPVVSEGS
+47 PVAVTGNEGKAVAVSA
-56 ISSPEEP
+56 
-63 GNRPTTSAPSV
+63 TSD
-74 APEYYYVIALAGQS
+74 PEYYFVVVLAGQS
-88 NGMSYGEGLPLPD
+88 NGMSYGEGLPLPETYD
-101 TFDSPDPR
+101 RPDPR

-123 AACKYNDIIPADH
+123 VACKYNDIIPADH

-373 HFSSWARRT
+373 HFST
-382 TYFWKQKNE
+382 
-391 STYQTVYG
+391 
-399 SYKNKTEKNIH
+399 
-410 FVPFMTDENGVNV
+410 
-423 PTNKPEEDPD
+423 
-433 IPGIGYYGSKW
+433 
-444 RDSSAT
+444 
-450 WTSQDRASHFSSW
+450 W

-472 LATAILRHAGRVALN
+472 LATAILVHAGRIAEFITGKQPDMVKP
-487 AGASSTVS
+487 TV
-495 EVRPSSPS
+495 PS
-503 GAEATGVTTLLS
+503 GEGPEREAEAPASNRTLMSL
-515 YLASESEGSLKVQG
+515 LASGEDLASQG
-529 WSASG
+529 WRYYHKPAG
-534 GRAEVVSDAEGT
+534 GDSVNKNIAEAVVSDAGAT
-546 GGKAVKLTKEA
+546 GGKALQLNKPENHI
-557 GKSSWVLEYA
+557 WFLEHDA
-567 AGNGAA
+567 AGQGAE
-573 LLQKGGQIRCRFKV
+573 LLKKGGRVSVRFKLPGSLV
-587 SGALAANQ
+587 PNQFALGI
-595 YVMAFYWPV
+595 YWQL
-604 SSLPQ
+604 SSLPE
-609 GVALT
+609 GVMLS
-614 GDGGNNLLAAFY
+614 GEGNDMLMSFFL
-626 IQTDAKDLNVMYHN
+626 QTDTTNLNAMHHRKPN
-640 AKVATNNL
+640 AKL
-648 KLGTF
+648 DTF
-653 GAFDNEWHMLAFRFA
+653 GVFDNGWHTLAFEFA
-668 GNNSLQV
+668 GNNSIQV
-675 TPVIDGQDGTPFTL
+675 TPVLDEKRGAAFTL
-689 TQSPVSAFAA
+689 VKSPASGAA
-699 DKLHVTDITRNAT
+699 DKLQLNDISRSAT
-712 YPVLIDSIAVEVNNA
+712 YTLLIDSIAVEVNST
-727 DAAA
+727 DTAA